1 MKLARSISF
10 VLLVSLC
17 AWLATRLSAPLS
29 GVASADEKVTL
40 QGTGATFPAPLYQR
54 WFSEYNKIHP
64 EVQINYQALGSGAGV
79 KQFQDGLVN
88 FGASDAAMTDE
99 EIAKVPGGVQ
109 LVPLTA
115 GEIAL
120 AYNVAGV
127 KGLKLP
133 RDVYSGI
140 FLGKITKWSDPKIKA
155 ANPGLTLPDQDIT
168 VVRRA
173 DSSGTTFVF
182 TTHLAAISEEWKKGP
197 GIGTTV
203 KWPASDKFVASP
215 KNDGVAATLR
225 QTPGSIGY
233 VEYAFGKF
241 SKMEMALLQNKS
253 GQFVAPGGKG
263 GEEALGS
270 VKLPADL
277 RAWLPDPEGAQ
288 AYPIATYTWLLLYK
302 KNSDPKKAAALRE
315 LVDYCLTEGQKMS
328 AQMGYI
334 PLPESVSTTVRKAV
348 ASVQ

>member
-1 MKLARSISF
+1 MLSLSTADAPAQERVRLTGSGASF
-10 VLLVSLC
+10 
-17 AWLATRLSAPLS
+17 P
-29 GVASADEKVTL
+29 
-40 QGTGATFPAPLYQR
+40 FPLYSA
-54 WFSEYNKIHP
+54 WFKSFSGKQATIS
-64 EVQINYQALGSGAGV
+64 VDYQAKGSGAGI
-79 KQFQDGLVN
+79 QDFINKTVD
-88 FGASDAAMTDE
+88 FAASDAAMTDE
-99 EIAKVPGGVQ
+99 EIAKVSGGVQ

-127 KGLKLP
+127 KGFKLP

-140 FLGKITKWSDPKIKA
+140 FLGKIIKWSDPKIKA

-182 TTHLAAISEEWKKGP
+182 TTHLAAISDEWKKGP

-203 KWPASDKFVASP
+203 KWPGSDKFVASP

-233 VEYAFGKF
+233 VEFAFAKF
-241 SKMEMALLQNKS
+241 AKLEMATLQNKA

-263 GEEALGS
+263 GEEALAS
-270 VKLPADL
+270 VKLPSDL
-277 RAWLPDPEGAQ
+277 RAWLPDPDAPQ

-302 KNSDPKKAAALRE
+302 KNPDAKKAAALRE
-315 LVDYCLTEGQKMS
+315 LVDYCLGEGQKVS
-328 AQMGYI
+328 SQMGYI
-334 PLPESVSTTVRKAV
+334 PLPENIASAVKKA
-348 ASVQ
+348 ATNVQ

>member
-1 MKLARSISF
+1 MKRSAIALLLMTGVAAF
-10 VLLVSLC
+10 VLSTTPGGAQDRV
-17 AWLATRLSAPLS
+17 RLTGS
-29 GVASADEKVTL
+29 GAS
-40 QGTGATFPAPLYQR
+40 FPFPLYSA
-54 WFSEYNKIHP
+54 WFKSFSNTSKG
-64 EVQINYQALGSGAGV
+64 VSVDYQAKGSGAGI
-79 KQFQDGLVN
+79 QDFINHTVD
-88 FGASDAAMTDE
+88 FAASDAAMTDE

-109 LVPLTA
+109 LLPMTG

-133 RDVYSGI
+133 RDVYAGI
-140 FLGKITKWSDPKIKA
+140 FLGKVTKWSDPKIKA
-155 ANPGLTLPDQDIT
+155 ANPGASLPDQDIT

-182 TTHLAAISEEWKKGP
+182 TTHLAAISDEWKKGP

-203 KWPASDKFVASP
+203 KWPGSDKFVASP

-225 QTPGSIGY
+225 QTPGAIGY
-233 VEYAFGKF
+233 VEYAFAKF
-241 SKMEMALLQNKS
+241 AKLEMASLQNKA
-253 GQFVAPGGKG
+253 GQYVTPGGKG
-263 GEEALGS
+263 GEEALAS

-277 RAWLPDPEGAQ
+277 RAWLPDPEGAH

-302 KNSDPKKAAALRE
+302 KNADPKKAAALRE
-315 LVDYCLTEGQKMS
+315 LVDYCLSEGQKVS

-334 PLPESVSTTVRKAV
+334 PLPDTIASAVKKA
-348 ASVQ
+348 AANVQ

>member
-1 MKLARSISF
+1 VKRLAIT
-10 VLLVSLC
+10 VCLVVVACALLL
-17 AWLATRLSAPLS
+17 
-29 GVASADEKVTL
+29 
-40 QGTGATFPAPLYQR
+40 PAPPGAAQDRVRLTGSGASFPFPLYSA
-54 WFSEYNKIHP
+54 WFKSFSGKQKS
-64 EVQINYQALGSGAGV
+64 VSVDYQAKGSGAGI
-79 KQFQDGLVN
+79 QDFINRTVD
-88 FGASDAAMTDE
+88 FAASDAAMSDE
-99 EIAKVPGGVQ
+99 DIAKIPGGVQ
-109 LVPLTA
+109 LLPMTG

-133 RDVYSGI
+133 RDVYAGI
-140 FLGKITKWSDPKIKA
+140 FLGKVTKWADPKIKA
-155 ANPGLTLPDQDIT
+155 ANPGVSLPDHDIT

-197 GIGTTV
+197 GVGTTV
-203 KWPASDKFVASP
+203 KWPSSDKFVASP

-233 VEYAFGKF
+233 VEYAFAKF
-241 SKMEMALLQNKS
+241 AKLEMAALQNKA

-263 GEEALGS
+263 GEEALAS
-270 VKLPADL
+270 VKLPPDL

-302 KNSDPKKAAALRE
+302 KNPDPKKAAALRE

-334 PLPESVSTTVRKAV
+334 PLPETVVGVVRKAT